1 MNRTQNQD
9 PAPAPPQ
16 ELNITSIFM
25 ERVMDDTNF
34 KTGILNLHKI
44 KSFDE
49 VEAHPMPHKAFSKGV
64 MGFRRNGRSLR
75 LTIACG
81 KTMSRQVLLPR
92 FIAMIENMDDDE
104 NATIVL
110 ENFTESEENR
120 QARGQILGRL
130 NPTFSCITVVQ
141 GLTGRVIHGP
151 ADLARL
157 DVYYLAKDQLAAY
170 YIAAKYQIGDEDKLD
185 AMIGAYD
192 GWKAFNIP
200 LDPCNPYE

>member
-1 MNRTQNQD
+1 MTITQNQD

-25 ERVMDDTNF
+25 GRVDEEINF
-34 KTGILNLHKI
+34 KTGILNLSKI
-44 KSFDE
+44 NSFDE
-49 VEAHPMPHKAFSKGV
+49 VRAHPMPHKLFIEGV
-64 MGFRRNGRSLR
+64 MGFRRDSKSLK
-75 LTIACG
+75 LVIACG
-81 KTMSRQVLLPR
+81 KTMTRDIALPH
-92 FIAMIENMDDDE
+92 FIAMIENMDNDE
-104 NATIVL
+104 HATILL

-120 QARGQILGRL
+120 QPRGQILGRL

-141 GLTGRVIHGP
+141 GLTGRVIHSP

-185 AMIGAYD
+185 EMMGAYD